1 MDTALYLETPE
12 GAEVELHPAGLVSRG
27 TAFAIDEL
35 ARWSIIFVGILVFGY
50 LGDLGAGLISL
61 VVFLT
66 YWGYG
71 LFFEVFNNGVTPGK
85 RRRRLRV
92 VHDNGT
98 PVRLPASMLRNLIL
112 AVDVLPGCYFL
123 GIISLLLTGR
133 FQRLGDLAAGT
144 LVVHERLPPAIAVAD
159 TPAEPPPVKLRPEE
173 AFALVEF
180 LERVETL
187 SPERAT
193 ELAGLIAEPLG
204 APPAK
209 ARSAVLKIASGL
221 RGQQ

>member
-35 ARWSIIFVGILVFGY
+35 ARWAIVFVGVMVLGY
-50 LGDLGAGLISL
+50 LGNLGAGLISL
-61 VVFLT
+61 LIFLT

-85 RRRRLRV
+85 RHRRLRV

-98 PVRLPASMLRNLIL
+98 PVRLPSSMLRNLIL

-123 GIISLLLTGR
+123 GIISLLLTRR

-144 LVVHERLPPAIAVAD
+144 LVVYDLPTPVNTLAD
-159 TPAEPPPVKLRPEE
+159 APAEPPPVKLRPEE

-180 LERVETL
+180 LERVEAL
-187 SPERAT
+187 SPERAA
-193 ELAGLIAEPLG
+193 ELANIIAGTLG
-204 APPAK
+204 APPAG
-209 ARSAVLKIASGL
+209 ARSTVLKIASGL
-221 RGQQ
+221 RGQR